1 MTIEQQD
8 IRIDLPLPPVP
19 PLWQNRN
26 FIALWLAQVCS
37 QLADK
42 IYLVFVIALTTEFF
56 QAADQSISGWVSAI
70 MVAFTIPAIL
80 LGSVAGVLVDRWSK
94 KQVLIVTNLYRA
106 LLVLGIP
113 ITILLGA
120 GQWFGFMALLLIT
133 FTISCLTQFFA
144 PAEQAAIPLLVDKSH
159 LLSANSLYTLTM
171 MAALVVGFAAGE
183 PLLNLASHWHSQ
195 WGGAVFVS
203 ACYGGAALLLML
215 LRPPDQCHLPP
226 SRYRQVWQELR
237 QGLQLLQE
245 YTALRFA
252 LLQLILLFAI
262 VAAMSVLVVR
272 LAEVLPSLDT
282 DQFGFLLAAAAGG
295 LGLGALLLN
304 TVGKHFAY
312 GWSSLLG
319 CWGMG
324 GMFLGLSLSL
334 DSLAWSMGYIIG
346 LGFFAALVAI
356 PMQTLIQLMTPAEQ
370 RGAIFGLQNN
380 LVNIALSVPLAV
392 VGLAET
398 WWGLQPVL
406 IGLGG
411 AIALGGTLMTL
422 NHRNGMVTGG
432 LL

>member
-1 MTIEQQD
+1 MTIEHQD
-8 IRIDLPLPPVP
+8 LRLNLPLPPVP

-26 FIALWLAQVCS
+26 FIALWLAQICS

-56 QAADQSISGWVSAI
+56 QGANQSISGWVSAI
-70 MVAFTIPAIL
+70 MIAFTIPAIL

-106 LLVLGIP
+106 LLVLCLP
-113 ITILLGA
+113 VTILLGA
-120 GQWFGFMALLLIT
+120 GRWFGFVALLLVT
-133 FTISCLTQFFA
+133 FAISCLTQFFA

-159 LLSANSLYTLTM
+159 LMAANSLYTLTM

-183 PLLNLASHWHSQ
+183 PLLHLASHWHSQ
-195 WGGAVFVS
+195 WGGAIFLS
-203 ACYGGAALLLML
+203 ACYGGAALLLL
-215 LRPPDQCHLPP
+215 LLQPPDQCPLLPQSDRHLG
-226 SRYRQVWQELR
+226 QELR
-237 QGLQLLQE
+237 QGLRLLQE

-272 LAEVLPSLDT
+272 LAEVLPTLDT

-304 TVGKHFAY
+304 TLGKRFSY
-312 GWSSLLG
+312 GWSGLIG

-334 DSLAWSMGYIIG
+334 DSLAWSMAYIVG
-346 LGFFAALVAI
+346 LGFFAAFVAI

-370 RGAIFGLQNN
+370 RGTIFGLQNN

-392 VGLAET
+392 AGLAET
-398 WWGLQPVL
+398 WWGLPPVL
-406 IGLGG
+406 ISLGG

-422 NHRNGMVTGG
+422 SHRNGKGTGSIF
-432 LL
+432 